1 MARRY
6 TAEQARK
13 AILNDDDLGE
23 MESADSL
30 DESFSNTS
38 SSCSEID
45 SDPKNDYRGR
55 VINVVTPPER
65 GRPHTRTLNAQHIRG
80 GVHVRGRRSR
90 GIRTRGGNNNMSQVK
105 DLLLILQT
113 MIYHLEIEVQIQKK
127 TLLIVTIGKI
137 IHPLFKTFLLMKGWF
152 ED

>member
-6 TAEQARK
+6 TAEQACK

-23 MESADSL
+23 MESSDSL

-38 SSCSEID
+38 SSSCSEID
-45 SDPKNDYRGR
+45 SDPANDYYGS
-55 VINVVTPPER
+55 VINVVTPTER
-65 GRPHTRTLNAQHIRG
+65 GRPRTRTLNAQRIRG
-80 GVHVRGRRSR
+80 ECVLEEEEVEVSGLDEVIITCH
-90 GIRTRGGNNNMSQVK
+90 QVK

-113 MIYHLEIEVQIQKK
+113 MTYHLEIEVQTRKK

-137 IHPLFKTFLLMKGWF
+137 MLPLFKTFLLMKGLV
-152 ED
+152 